1 MSEVKLTPTQHSLL
15 LALSHKQ
22 MTITA
27 VQAAMGGISKE
38 LTESLLKHLSQLHL
52 ITKYT
57 NGQYR
62 ANAAGARYL
71 KHNDKAKAAEPAVKA
86 PTAEVAPVAVLVTD
100 ESDEPAAVIQNDVG
114 EYFEQ
119 NEPAI
124 PAPALAVLPEPD
136 AINESLSELERR
148 LSMKI
153 NAPMQIDLKLQVLNR
168 LSLLLDPSIG
178 EVLNNIATDLVQ
190 MQEAA

>member
-38 LTESLLKHLSQLHL
+38 LAESLLKQLSQFHL

-71 KHNDKAKAAEPAVKA
+71 KHNDKAKAVDPA
-86 PTAEVAPVAVLVTD
+86 PTAKSAPVDVTPVEPERATETPAESAVIEPVTELVMEVVKPALTNID
-100 ESDEPAAVIQNDVG
+100 ESLI
-114 EYFEQ
+114 
-119 NEPAI
+119 
-124 PAPALAVLPEPD
+124 
-136 AINESLSELERR
+136 ELERR
-148 LSMKI
+148 LSLKI
-153 NAPMQIDLKLQVLNR
+153 HSPQQMDLKLQVLNR
-168 LSLLLDPSIG
+168 LSLLLDPSIS
-178 EVLNNIATDLVQ
+178 EVLSEIATDLVQ

>member
-27 VQAAMGGISKE
+27 VQAAMGGVSKE
-38 LTESLLKHLSQLHL
+38 LAESLLRQLSQLHL

-71 KHNDKAKAAEPAVKA
+71 KHNEKAKAVDAIPVAEAELAEASPAEPEVIAAV
-86 PTAEVAPVAVLVTD
+86 PAEAVVIAPVAELVMEIPKPELTNID
-100 ESDEPAAVIQNDVG
+100 ESLI
-114 EYFEQ
+114 
-119 NEPAI
+119 
-124 PAPALAVLPEPD
+124 
-136 AINESLSELERR
+136 ELERR
-148 LSMKI
+148 LSLKLHSPQQM
-153 NAPMQIDLKLQVLNR
+153 DLKLQVLNR

-178 EVLNNIATDLVQ
+178 AVLNNIATDLVQ